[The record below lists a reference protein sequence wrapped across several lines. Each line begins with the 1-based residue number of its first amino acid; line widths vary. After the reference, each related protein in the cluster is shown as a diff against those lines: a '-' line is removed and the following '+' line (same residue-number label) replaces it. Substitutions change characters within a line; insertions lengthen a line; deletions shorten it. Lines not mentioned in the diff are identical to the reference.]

1 MWWNFSKTVIS
12 KLYVAYNNIFR
23 ILCHEP
29 KWCRPSASLMFVSCG
44 VKTCLMIMPSASLM
58 FVSCGVKTC
67 LMIIRNYV
75 FKFIIRTQESDN
87 ELIQQIFMSDAM
99 FNSFIRVHWMKLL
112 FVNTAF

>member
-44 VKTCLMIMPSASLM
+44 VKTCLMI
-58 FVSCGVKTC
+58 
-67 LMIIRNYV
+67 IRNYV
-75 FKFIIRTQESDN
+75 FKFIIRTQESDFD
-87 ELIQQIFMSDAM
+87 IGPCPIK
-99 FNSFIRVHWMKLL
+99 VK
-112 FVNTAF
+112 VTG